1 MLQFEAN
8 EAYILSSSPDRHTE
22 RKKGKEGGEGEEE
35 GGRGKANL
43 RARKVRS
50 VVKCLSRPG
59 FSPYPG

>member
-8 EAYILSSSPDRHTE
+8 EVCIVSSSPDRHTE
-22 RKKGKEGGEGEEE
+22 RKKAKEGGEREEE

-43 RARKVRS
+43 STGKVRS

-59 FSPYPG
+59 FSPYSG